1 MLELIQALP
10 DPWVFL
16 IEGAIVLTLAV
27 LLWRNALHPLWL
39 AVRAFVEHRERQEVI
54 NEIADHFKPN
64 GGASLWDR
72 ITAIERRLESL
83 AEGQEKIVN
92 EFETF
97 IMDRKPGGRRRND
110 PRDGHDAERS

>member
-16 IEGAIVLTLAV
+16 IEAAIVVTLGV
-27 LLWRNALHPLWL
+27 LLWRNALQPLWL
-39 AVRAFVEHRERQEVI
+39 AVRAFVEHRERQEVLA
-54 NEIADHFKPN
+54 EIADHFKPN

-72 ITAIERRLESL
+72 IIGIERTLDKL
-83 AEGQEKIVN
+83 TEGQEKIAN

-110 PRDGHDAERS
+110 PKDGHDPERQ